1 MMNELDQRL
10 YRERWYWIDHTN
22 PNISGSAMKAFAMDD
37 TLCQIAGTS
46 GNQGFARGWVHRPT
60 VVLGI
65 QDTRLPSVQDGI
77 RFLRKQGYDVIAR
90 NSGGLAVV
98 LDEGVYNLSL
108 VFSEEPGLSIDR
120 GYAHMVDL
128 IRQLFPEAGK
138 EIEDGEIATS
148 YCPGRYD
155 LSIADRKF
163 AGISQRRIRGGIA
176 VQIYLAVTGSGSE
189 RAALIRDFYGIA
201 TKGGPVKFD
210 VPHIQPDTM
219 ASLEELI
226 TGPVRINEVTRRV
239 LGRLTHWGDELS
251 HWEMDEE
258 AASLYETHLGRIQK
272 RNDDFR

>member
-1 MMNELDQRL
+1 MNELDRHL
-10 YRERWYWIDHTN
+10 YRDLWYWIDHTH
-22 PNISGSAMKAFAMDD
+22 PDTSGSAMNAFAMDD

-46 GNQGFARGWVHRPT
+46 GNLGFARGWVHRPT

-65 QDTRLPSVQDGI
+65 QDTRLPSVQDGV
-77 RFLRKQGYDVIAR
+77 RFLRKQGYDVVAR

-108 VFSEEPGLSIDR
+108 VFSEEQGLSIDR
-120 GYAHMVDL
+120 GYAYMVEL
-128 IRQLFPEAGK
+128 IRQLFPETGQ
-138 EIEDGEIATS
+138 EIKDGEIATS

-155 LSIADRKF
+155 LSIGGRKF

-189 RAALIRDFYGIA
+189 RAALIRDFYGLA
-201 TKGGPVKFD
+201 TRGGDVKFD
-210 VPHIQPDTM
+210 VPRIEPDTM

-226 TGPVRINEVTRRV
+226 SGDLSVNDVTGRV

-251 HWEMDEE
+251 RWEMDEE
-258 AASLYETHLGRIQK
+258 ASRLYETHLGRIQK